1 MTMQIL
7 EYVRHIDNG
16 KEMCRLN
23 NFPFNIMA
31 YPASKGKPPD
41 FFMTALFLS
50 DLDKDHKAKALP
62 RATLTG
68 RGRSSSAVY
77 SKFPNYR

>member
-1 MTMQIL
+1 M
-7 EYVRHIDNG
+7 E
-16 KEMCRLN
+16 N
-23 NFPFNIMA
+23 NVWIKIFPFNTMA

-77 SKFPNYR
+77 SKFPNCR

>member
-1 MTMQIL
+1 
-7 EYVRHIDNG
+7 
-16 KEMCRLN
+16 
-23 NFPFNIMA
+23 MA

-50 DLDKDHKAKALP
+50 DLDKDHNAKALP

>member
-1 MTMQIL
+1 M
-7 EYVRHIDNG
+7 EN
-16 KEMCRLN
+16 KMCRLN